1 MSGNGAG
8 PAAPPVPGAVLTCRG
23 LSRWYGQV
31 IGINDV
37 NLDIGPGVTGLLG
50 PNGAGKSTLLK
61 LVTGQLKPSRGSLTL
76 LGQPVWDNP
85 DVLRQLGFCPEQ
97 DAFYEF
103 LTGLAFVTSLARMN
117 GYTHAEARRRAL
129 AALEQVNLLEHKDRK
144 IGGYSKGMRQ
154 KVKLAQA
161 IVHQPRVLILDEPLS
176 GMDPLARI
184 TTIRLIRELG
194 AAGGTVIV
202 SSHILHEVE
211 SMTRSILLVANGRI
225 VAEGDV
231 HEIRDLID
239 EHPHRIILETP
250 HVRELAGALVG
261 WEDVQGIR
269 IDGGGIIVETI
280 RPDSF
285 YAKLP
290 ALVIDRGLKID
301 SMITADDNLQAVFDY
316 LVR

>member
-1 MSGNGAG
+1 MNGNGPG
-8 PAAPPVPGAVLTCRG
+8 PVAPPVPGAVLTCRG

-61 LVTGQLKPSRGSLTL
+61 LITGQLKPSRGSLTL
-76 LGQPVWDNP
+76 LGQQVWDNP

-117 GYTHAEARRRAL
+117 GYAPAEARRRAL

-161 IVHQPRVLILDEPLS
+161 IVHEPRVLILDEPLS

-239 EHPHRIILETP
+239 EHPHRIFLETP
-250 HVRELAGALVG
+250 QVRELAGALVG

-269 IDGGGIIVETI
+269 VDGGGIIVETI
-280 RPDSF
+280 RPDAF
-285 YAKLP
+285 YSKLP